1 MISKSII
8 LHSYSKKKKKNIFD
22 IQEFKKIYTM
32 NKSFLFKHFG
42 KKFIS
47 ISTPKNIIS
56 TEKKHK
62 DKIEKNTNINQFN
75 RINSERNNYWDSPLL
90 LESNKISNYK
100 QFKFDF
106 SEINKNIKN
115 LENLVNSYSFKNFC
129 PTMKH
134 NKLYVK
140 IPDNY
145 EEENVSNISFIK
157 DIPKKYYKNKIISS
171 YKELKEEKLVNN
183 YENLI
188 VHNFKFLEKDNNFSN
203 ITIKADSKIVKRK
216 EEEKKNYIKNLTEKG
231 TEKKNENLLISNEI
245 KILEEKN
252 EKKFNEI
259 QNLKKQLNNNLHII
273 KILHNN
279 IYDLKSNFFFG
290 CLLNQ
295 NNTNKNIEYSE
306 FSINIHN
313 ENEIFNFNFD
323 KIFLENNVIF
333 SNIKGNIESCLKEGK
348 NLTYFSLDLLN
359 NENYLIELIEFFF
372 HYCISKDIS
381 LYYKLIS
388 IKENNSIYQ
397 LINGEFIEVSQIKN
411 NSQLVSNIELFK
423 SLIINENNKY
433 NYLIYQFSFQNKL
446 NLNGNF
452 TFVNLPYRENE
463 PNTISLIKILGL
475 LINRKTSRSQI
486 NFKESKLTSILKGL
500 IDFNSKDFIYLMI
513 VLNNG
518 DESIKNNLNVL
529 KFLQRYNI
537 IF

>member
-1 MISKSII
+1 M
-8 LHSYSKKKKKNIFD
+8 
-22 IQEFKKIYTM
+22 
-32 NKSFLFKHFG
+32 
-42 KKFIS
+42 
-47 ISTPKNIIS
+47 
-56 TEKKHK
+56 
-62 DKIEKNTNINQFN
+62 
-75 RINSERNNYWDSPLL
+75 
-90 LESNKISNYK
+90 
-100 QFKFDF
+100 
-106 SEINKNIKN
+106 
-115 LENLVNSYSFKNFC
+115 
-129 PTMKH
+129 
-134 NKLYVK
+134 
-140 IPDNY
+140 
-145 EEENVSNISFIK
+145 
-157 DIPKKYYKNKIISS
+157 
-171 YKELKEEKLVNN
+171 
-183 YENLI
+183 
-188 VHNFKFLEKDNNFSN
+188 
-203 ITIKADSKIVKRK
+203 
-216 EEEKKNYIKNLTEKG
+216 
-231 TEKKNENLLISNEI
+231 
-245 KILEEKN
+245 
-252 EKKFNEI
+252 
-259 QNLKKQLNNNLHII
+259 
-273 KILHNN
+273 
-279 IYDLKSNFFFG
+279 
-290 CLLNQ
+290 LNQ

-333 SNIKGNIESCLKEGK
+333 SNIKGNVESCLKEGK